1 LYRRL
6 DGTRAALSLQVIVH
20 SSMEMGMLIITG
32 FFLHEAI
39 ILAVKRVEFVS
50 ERCYKQYVLICN
62 LFSEAI

>member
-1 LYRRL
+1 MARRVLRLYRRL
-6 DGTRAALSLQVIVH
+6 DGTRVALSLQVIVH

-50 ERCYKQYVLICN
+50 ERC
-62 LFSEAI
+62 